1 MTALENSTSKQIH
14 RRIWT
19 IAWPMTLSSV
29 STPLLGIVDTALLGH
44 LGAAHY
50 LAAVAIGANFIGLL
64 YWSFGFLRMGT
75 TGQVAQWFG
84 QRRNNDALA
93 KTQIDAVLFR
103 AMAVGLALGLIIVV
117 ITPFISVHVVSWM
130 NASAAAAPLAE
141 EYIDIRRYSAPLVF
155 ITFAISG
162 WLIGTQ
168 QPLSLIHI

>member
-64 YWSFGFLRMGT
+64 
-75 TGQVAQWFG
+75 TG
-84 QRRNNDALA
+84 ALA
-93 KTQIDAVLFR
+93 
-103 AMAVGLALGLIIVV
+103 
-117 ITPFISVHVVSWM
+117 S
-130 NASAAAAPLAE
+130 
-141 EYIDIRRYSAPLVF
+141 
-155 ITFAISG
+155 
-162 WLIGTQ
+162 
-168 QPLSLIHI
+168 